1 MKDYSLNYD
10 DSKKFILSYK
20 IENGKIVAK
29 LASGESYTVP
39 YSEENENK
47 IISRMEEQAR
57 YAQPKPLQMVDK
69 ILTISQ
75 PLMLPIA
82 VMNFVNN
89 GGWFYGMLLVIIFE
103 SAIYYP
109 AKTIINAI
117 INAIKKRDIKKL
129 NYFLDHKEELNEN
142 IEKSENI
149 KLGVSKK
156 AIKQIE
162 LQKSKNKQ
170 PFNINNIDNYSLSDL
185 KALRENIE
193 RISTFGFNEEETILE
208 DTIEEKV
215 PVLKITLDNKRK

>member
-57 YAQPKPLQMVDK
+57 FAQPKPLQMLDK

-82 VMNFVNN
+82 IMNFVNN
-89 GGWFYGMLLVIIFE
+89 GGWFYGMLLAIIAE
-103 SAIYYP
+103 GAIYYP

-117 INAIKKRDIKKL
+117 VNTL
-129 NYFLDHKEELNEN
+129 TELNEVN
-142 IEKSENI
+142 GVKILINGQEN
-149 KLGVSKK
+149 KELKK
-156 AIKQIE
+156 
-162 LQKSKNKQ
+162 
-170 PFNINNIDNYSLSDL
+170 
-185 KALRENIE
+185 
-193 RISTFGFNEEETILE
+193 
-208 DTIEEKV
+208 V
-215 PVLKITLDNKRK
+215 KI